1 MYFLKCALLSPPA
14 DFERAAWHAGEH
26 LSWCVLGFPPLS
38 SSSAAHMKQNWRGK
52 LKSKTHVFQSARCQI
67 FPPAPTLLKGG
78 TGHVDSA
85 ASSWMV
91 KINKCKTKKKERNGI
106 QLDWAALMLQ
116 GHMHEAS
123 SLYLHFSYFGLLLR
137 QSCSVVAQQRC
148 SSTAAWENE
157 GSLPANQ
164 QVARTAYKTPVAQ
177 RET

>member
-1 MYFLKCALLSPPA
+1 MKNQHDLTLVDSRNILLIPVPSSYVFLKSALLSTPA

-67 FPPAPTLLKGG
+67 FSPPTLLKGG

-91 KINKCKTKKKERNGI
+91 KINKCKAKKERKKWNSAWLGSI
-106 QLDWAALMLQ
+106 N
-116 GHMHEAS
+116 
-123 SLYLHFSYFGLLLR
+123 
-137 QSCSVVAQQRC
+137 VAG
-148 SSTAAWENE
+148 TYAW
-157 GSLPANQ
+157 S
-164 QVARTAYKTPVAQ
+164 KFIIFIF
-177 RET
+177 

>member
-1 MYFLKCALLSPPA
+1 MYFLKSALLSTPT

-67 FPPAPTLLKGG
+67 SPPPPTPLKGG

-91 KINKCKTKKKERNGI
+91 KINKCKAKKKKDAQNR
-106 QLDWAALMLQ
+106 
-116 GHMHEAS
+116 
-123 SLYLHFSYFGLLLR
+123 LLTP
-137 QSCSVVAQQRC
+137 AWQRDTGP
-148 SSTAAWENE
+148 TAASCCIFRHWSQEKVTWEN
-157 GSLPANQ
+157 GAMYHTSFFFFFLFKRFKNRSTRWIIPTFIA
-164 QVARTAYKTPVAQ
+164 KSPGCF
-177 RET
+177 